1 MLILLPPSETK
12 ASGGDGGPLDFAG
25 LSWPSLN
32 PVREAIAADLVALS
46 ADRGAAMAALK
57 LGPKLA
63 AEVDANL
70 ALATAPTMPALDR
83 YTGVLYDALGAPS
96 LPASA
101 RGRLAV
107 GSALF
112 GVVGGLDMIPRYRL
126 SGGSKVPRRDA
137 SASDPAPTMR
147 ARWGTAVTDAL
158 AGEPFVVDLRSGA
171 YLNLGKVPGA
181 VTATVVTAEGKIVSH
196 FNKHHKGLLARAL
209 ALAAAD
215 AAVDSLDAAVDVA
228 RAAGQDAVAR
238 DGGIVITVPA

>member
-1 MLILLPPSETK
+1 
-12 ASGGDGGPLDFAG
+12 
-25 LSWPSLN
+25 
-32 PVREAIAADLVALS
+32 
-46 ADRGAAMAALK
+46 
-57 LGPKLA
+57 
-63 AEVDANL
+63 
-70 ALATAPTMPALDR
+70 
-83 YTGVLYDALGAPS
+83 
-96 LPASA
+96 
-101 RGRLAV
+101 
-107 GSALF
+107 
-112 GVVGGLDMIPRYRL
+112 
-126 SGGSKVPRRDA
+126 
-137 SASDPAPTMR
+137 MR

>member
-126 SGGSKVPRRDA
+126 SGGRRCRAAMRRQAIPRRRCA
-137 SASDPAPTMR
+137 PAG
-147 ARWGTAVTDAL
+147 AR
-158 AGEPFVVDLRSGA
+158 R
-171 YLNLGKVPGA
+171 
-181 VTATVVTAEGKIVSH
+181 
-196 FNKHHKGLLARAL
+196 
-209 ALAAAD
+209 
-215 AAVDSLDAAVDVA
+215 
-228 RAAGQDAVAR
+228 
-238 DGGIVITVPA
+238 